1 MNTIYGNAIITIV
14 ASTNSRPADGLPGV
28 GKIPRSRFQIVK
40 KVQRIP
46 LAAAFHEA
54 RLPYGD
60 IEDSVWKSRAW
71 TFQERQLS
79 RRAVYFTNTV
89 PGVSADHRP
98 TPLMDRS
105 RFEAQVW
112 TLMDY
117 IFHNLGV
124 DDELRHDDPGIYLSS
139 HTTTHLLGHE
149 PVLELGRLG
158 SSCGVPRTRV
168 AQRHHAPPVNIVRNR
183 KDPRDLIYD
192 FLVSGKQHTPEE
204 IAEYAYRAA
213 RQPAR
218 VRPINSAA
226 LYHLDDPDDG
236 WEHHRDTDRNEHYY
250 THAAYPDLRFT
261 YPATLPSQRILPHI
275 SPDGA
280 LFIARR
286 VPARFVDMSTTA
298 YTVAPGVDGF
308 LQVGLNDAARSARG
322 ARRLWE
328 HVIYHQGYRAGF
340 LSLNVACPSVDVGS
354 RESYALVAMS
364 RDSIPHIAPPLD
376 GWDTYWSTK
385 PKQVQGL
392 VFFNWE

>member
-117 IFHNLGV
+117 IFHNRTQTEFPNTFHIHGLGSQSV
-124 DDELRHDDPGIYLSS
+124 SMMSSDTTIPASIYLATPVPT
-139 HTTTHLLGHE
+139 HTNTGTLRIEGETLWKAYSDA
-149 PVLELGRLG
+149 PA
-158 SSCGVPRTRV
+158 RTR
-168 AQRHHAPPVNIVRNR
+168 AGLGAGPA
-183 KDPRDLIYD
+183 
-192 FLVSGKQHTPEE
+192 GKFMW
-204 IAEYAYRAA
+204 RAA
-213 RQPAR
+213 DEGGATPSRSPRQ
-218 VRPINSAA
+218 
-226 LYHLDDPDDG
+226 H
-236 WEHHRDTDRNEHYY
+236 
-250 THAAYPDLRFT
+250 
-261 YPATLPSQRILPHI
+261 
-275 SPDGA
+275 
-280 LFIARR
+280 
-286 VPARFVDMSTTA
+286 
-298 YTVAPGVDGF
+298 
-308 LQVGLNDAARSARG
+308 
-322 ARRLWE
+322 
-328 HVIYHQGYRAGF
+328 
-340 LSLNVACPSVDVGS
+340 CP
-354 RESYALVAMS
+354 E
-364 RDSIPHIAPPLD
+364 
-376 GWDTYWSTK
+376 
-385 PKQVQGL
+385 
-392 VFFNWE
+392 